1 MLQMHPPFQEI
12 SSQFTV
18 AVYRYFT
25 NRLSDTTLA
34 EDLTQDTFV
43 KALRNY
49 PPQQSESVRNWLFAI
64 ASNVF
69 RDHLRHKQ
77 VVRRFE
83 EDAARELSAA
93 EKSESRRAV
102 APRHENELVREC
114 LDQMDSESREVLVL
128 KEIDGF
134 TVEEIMVQLGLSRD
148 RVRYRLAKAR
158 EHFTH
163 LFQRGTS

>member
-1 MLQMHPPFQEI
+1 MVMHPPFQEI

-18 AVYRYFT
+18 AVYRYFA
-25 NRLSDTTLA
+25 NRLADAALA

-43 KALRNY
+43 KALRHY
-49 PPQQSESVRNWLFAI
+49 PPQKSESARNWIFAI

-83 EDAARELSAA
+83 EDAARELAA
-93 EKSESRRAV
+93 IDKSEQRRA
-102 APRHENELVREC
+102 ATPRSEGELVREC
-114 LDQMDSESREVLVL
+114 LEQMDAESREVLVL

-134 TVEEIMVQLGLSRD
+134 TVEEIMVQLELSRD
-148 RVRYRLAKAR
+148 RVRYRLTKAR

-163 LFQRGTS
+163 LFQRGAS